1 MTINRIRK
9 LLLLQFFLIFTI
21 PLLAQT
27 VKEDSFVITYQ
38 KGKTEA
44 LAKSG
49 ERPSLNVNPKQSKKH
64 IAAGVVLYSQFG
76 AKGDG
81 KSDDIVA
88 IAATHAYAN
97 EHNLRVEADA
107 MASYYIGGREL
118 IVNVQTST
126 DFKNATFTL
135 DDTNVENFEASVF
148 QVTSK
153 LPTFS
158 PEGLTS
164 LKKNQQKIPVSLG
177 KPHLITLTNNKI
189 KRYIR
194 RGLNENSG
202 HDQTDIFAV
211 DRDGVIDA
219 KTPIIWDFDQISEI
233 KAFPIDTVTLTLIG
247 GKFLTIANQAASNY
261 TYYTR
266 NIEIS
271 RSNVIID
278 SLEHR
283 ITGEGDQGAPYRGF
297 INVSYCSNVL
307 IRNTYLS
314 GHKTYKTIGNA
325 GKPVSMGSYD
335 INLNH
340 AINVTFENCHQ
351 LNDIYNGKFWG
362 IMGTNFCKNI
372 TLDRCTFSRFD
383 AHMGVT
389 NAAILNSS
397 IGYMGI
403 RAIGHGTF
411 TIENT
416 TVKAKHFVF
425 FREDYGSTWEGE
437 FIIRNCVFIPI
448 RKELPTTSLIHGAN
462 DGQHDFGYPCSLP
475 NSFIIENMEIRDQD
489 MNDSYEGPL
498 LFSDFNAEKIDPS
511 YLEKFPYRLPE
522 KVLLKNVNALSGKDL
537 KISENP
543 FMFKDVK
550 IINQ

>member
-1 MTINRIRK
+1 MTINKIRK
-9 LLLLQFFLIFTI
+9 LILIQFFLISTI
-21 PLLAQT
+21 PLLAQSE
-27 VKEDSFVITYQ
+27 KEDTFVITYQ
-38 KGKTEA
+38 KGKTETI
-44 LAKSG
+44 AKPG
-49 ERPSLNVNPKQSKKH
+49 GGFLLNVNKKKSTKY
-64 IAAGVVLYSQFG
+64 IAAGVVRYSQFG
-76 AKGDG
+76 AIGDG
-81 KSDDIVA
+81 KIDDIVA
-88 IAATHAYAN
+88 IAATHVYAN

-107 MASYYIGGREL
+107 KASYYIGGKEL
-118 IVNVQTST
+118 IVNIQTST
-126 DFKNATFTL
+126 DFKNATFIL
-135 DDTNVENFEASVF
+135 DDTNVENFKAAVF
-148 QVTSK
+148 RVTSK
-153 LPTFS
+153 LPAFS
-158 PEGLTS
+158 PEGITS
-164 LKKNQQKIPVSLG
+164 LVKNQQQIPVSLG
-177 KPHLITLTNNKI
+177 KPHLITLTNDQI
-189 KRYIR
+189 KRYKR

-211 DRDGVIDA
+211 DKDGVIDP

-233 KAFPIDTVTLTLIG
+233 TAFPIDTVTLTLTG
-247 GKFLTIANQAASNY
+247 GKFLSIANQAESKY
-261 TYYTR
+261 TYYAR

-297 INVSYCSNVL
+297 ISVSYCSNVL
-307 IRNTYLS
+307 IKNTNLT

-351 LNDIYNGKFWG
+351 LNDIYTGKFWG

-372 TLDRCTFSRFD
+372 TLDGCTFSRFD

-425 FREDYGSTWEGE
+425 FRQDYGSSWEGE
-437 FIIRNCVFIPI
+437 FIIKNCVFIPI
-448 RKELPTTSLIHGAN
+448 RKELTTTSLIHGAN
-462 DGQHDFGYPCSLP
+462 DGQHDFGYTCSLP
-475 NSFIIENMEIRDQD
+475 NSFVIENMEIRDQD

-498 LFSDFNAEKIDPS
+498 LFSDFNPEKIDPS
-511 YLEKFPYRLPE
+511 YLEKFPYQLPE
-522 KVLLKNVNALSGKDL
+522 KVMLKNVNALSGKDL

-543 FMFKDVK
+543 FLFKDVK
-550 IINQ
+550 IIND